1 MAVGA
6 QTPIAIPDEGWI
18 AIRRAGKLLFEYHPE
33 QSLVRVVR
41 RQRPF
46 VVDLRQY
53 SPPLA
58 KKRTVVLK

>member
-1 MAVGA
+1 MNVGA
-6 QTPIAIPDEGWI
+6 QTPITIPDVGWI

-53 SPPLA
+53 NPPLA
-58 KKRTVVLK
+58 EKRTAVLK